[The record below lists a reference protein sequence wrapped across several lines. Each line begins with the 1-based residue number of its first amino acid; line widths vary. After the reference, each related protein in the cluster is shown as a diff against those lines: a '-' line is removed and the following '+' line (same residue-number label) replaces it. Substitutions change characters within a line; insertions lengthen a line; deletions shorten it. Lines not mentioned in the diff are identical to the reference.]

1 MNEQSKSVLF
11 VCMGNICRSPAAEGV
26 LRHIIEKNKLD
37 FEVIVDSAGT
47 IGFHEGKPADTRMQ
61 NAAAARG
68 YRLDSRARKVKKD
81 DLRTFDLIVAMDR
94 ENLAELTALADIT
107 SIAKIKLLGEFLH
120 ADGAPD
126 VPDPYYGGPD
136 GFETVLDMLE
146 SACPL
151 ILSCLENKHEN

>member
-1 MNEQSKSVLF
+1 MNKRSKSVLF

-26 LRHIIEKNKLD
+26 FKHIIEKHKLN

-81 DLRTFDLIVAMDR
+81 DLRIFDLIVAMDR
-94 ENLAELTALADIT
+94 ENLAEITALADKT
-107 SIAKIKLLGEFLH
+107 SISKIKLLGEFLH
-120 ADGAPD
+120 SGPAPD
-126 VPDPYYGGPD
+126 VPDPYYGGSE

-151 ILSCLENKHEN
+151 ILSCLEDKNEY